1 MLFQCDCLLKNWI
14 NLYPFN
20 TIQNL
25 WGKTVKEDSRFGN
38 SLKLKK
44 AMSVNTESKI
54 TMEAPMIMPLKKFN
68 DNTVTWFLLED
79 VRENQEISVQPNE
92 QPSVNA
98 WQKSESSFIKR
109 NKE

>member
-1 MLFQCDCLLKNWI
+1 MHLFTLLFQCDCLLKNWI

-20 TIQNL
+20 KIQNL
-25 WGKTVKEDSRFGN
+25 WEKTVKEDSRFGN

-44 AMSVNTESKI
+44 AISVITESKT

-68 DNTVTWFLLED
+68 DSTVIWFLLEY
-79 VRENQEISVQPNE
+79 VRENQEISVPPNE

-98 WQKSESSFIKR
+98 FNLIMAKK
-109 NKE
+109 

>member
-1 MLFQCDCLLKNWI
+1 MWE
-14 NLYPFN
+14 
-20 TIQNL
+20 
-25 WGKTVKEDSRFGN
+25 KTVKEDSRFGN

-68 DNTVTWFLLED
+68 DSTVNWFLLDD
-79 VRENQEISVQPNE
+79 VRENQEISVPPNE

-98 WQKSESSFIKR
+98 FNLIMAKK
-109 NKE
+109 K

>member
-1 MLFQCDCLLKNWI
+1 MHLFSLLFQCDRLLKKWI

-25 WGKTVKEDSRFGN
+25 WEKTVKEDSQFGN

-54 TMEAPMIMPLKKFN
+54 TMEAPIIMPLKKFN
-68 DNTVTWFLLED
+68 DSTVIWFLLDD
-79 VRENQEISVQPNE
+79 VRENQEISVPPDE

-98 WQKSESSFIKR
+98 FNLIMAKK
-109 NKE
+109 